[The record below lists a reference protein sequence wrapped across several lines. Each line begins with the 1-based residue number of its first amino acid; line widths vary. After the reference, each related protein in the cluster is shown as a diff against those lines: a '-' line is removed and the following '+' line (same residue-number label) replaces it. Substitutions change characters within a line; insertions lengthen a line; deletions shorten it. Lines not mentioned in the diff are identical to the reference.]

1 MKSKIVWF
9 TGLSGSGKTTL
20 SNHITKILKKKKFK
34 IKKIDGDLYRKK
46 NKIKKF
52 NKTEIIKNNLSI
64 IRYIDKIKHQ
74 YDFLVISVIS
84 PLKKTRTY
92 AYNKF
97 GSNYF
102 EVYTKCNLKTLI
114 NRDTKKLYEKAKKNL
129 IKNLIGFNSKIKYE
143 NTSYKKIIVNTANQT
158 IAKST
163 KKILNKIIDEKI

>member
-20 SNHITKILKKKKFK
+20 SNHITKILKKNKFK

-74 YDFLVISVIS
+74 YDYLVISVIS

-92 AYNKF
+92 AYKKF
-97 GSNYF
+97 GSDYF

-114 NRDTKKLYEKAKKNL
+114 DRDTKKLYEKAKKNL
-129 IKNLIGFNSKIKYE
+129 VKNLIGFNSKIKYE

-158 IAKST
+158 VAMST
-163 KKILNKIIDEKI
+163 KKILKKIIDEKI